1 MDGILFTDCAS
12 IRAIGAYR
20 IRTELHYNDYN
31 VKVIDFCKE
40 IIKLDSSAIE
50 KILLMY
56 CSKSTIFVGLSTTF
70 MNRPTIN
77 FIINQ
82 VEKIKKV
89 FPNIKLIVGGTAI
102 SSSGYSNLPPY
113 TNKSINFKITG
124 YSDLA
129 MVAVVKFI
137 EGKEDLVYK
146 IDDDGVPIVDGNKN
160 YPATDMSNKGTV
172 WLKEDMI
179 RYNEPLPIEIARGCI
194 FNCSFCTYDLKGR
207 KKFDYVRSVESLAE
221 EIIYNHSMFGITNYL
236 FADNTY
242 NDSDYKL
249 DIISAVI
256 KKLDFPIKFCAY
268 VRPELLVTFPHH
280 IKLMLSQGLE
290 GSVLGIESFKES
302 TRKAIRKGSDLNQI
316 HKATKALKQGGSNN
330 TYNFIAGLPFESLN
344 EIKQAL
350 DWTKDNTQI
359 AQNFN
364 LNALGIAPGDNTII
378 SNNATK
384 FGYTLYTEELEH
396 PLQRCHWSNEHT
408 TYKEAVKFASDYV
421 TKHRGSCL
429 VGGWDVIKLRYVNE
443 DVDYII
449 KNKIQRKELF
459 KDKLNEKQSSQFNNA
474 QWKIAKEYMQSV
486 L

>member
-1 MDGILFTDCAS
+1 MHGILFTDSAS

-20 IRTELHYNDYN
+20 IRTELYRNGYD
-31 VKVIDFCKE
+31 VKVIDFCSE
-40 IIKLDSSAIE
+40 IIQLDLSAIE
-50 KILLMY
+50 KILLTY
-56 CSKSTIFVGLSTTF
+56 CSESTIFIGLSTTF
-70 MNRPTIN
+70 MHRPTIN
-77 FIINQ
+77 FIIKQ

-89 FPNIKLIVGGTAI
+89 FPTIKLIVGGTAI

-113 TNKSINFKITG
+113 TNKSIDFKITG
-124 YSDLA
+124 YGDLA

-137 EGKEDLVYK
+137 EGKENLIYK
-146 IDDDGVPIVDGNKN
+146 IDNDIPIIDSNKD
-160 YPATDMSNKGTV
+160 YTATDMSDKDTV
-172 WLKEDMI
+172 WLKNDI
-179 RYNEPLPIEIARGCI
+179 IKHNEPLPIEIARGCI

-207 KKFDYVRSVESLAE
+207 KKFDYVRSVESLVK
-221 EIIYNHSMFGITNYL
+221 EIVYNYSTFGVTNYL

-256 KKLDFPIKFCAY
+256 KELDFPIKFSAY
-268 VRPELLVTFPHH
+268 IRPELLVTFPHH
-280 IKLMLSQGLE
+280 IPLMLSQGLE

-316 HKATKALKQGGSNN
+316 HKATEALKQGGSNN

-350 DWTKDNTQI
+350 DWTKNNTQI

-384 FGYTLYTEELEH
+384 FGYTLYTEGLKH

-408 TYKEAVKFASDYV
+408 TYKEAVTFASDYI
-421 TKHRGSCL
+421 TEHRESCL
-429 VGGWDVIKLRYVNE
+429 IGGWDVIKLRYVNE

-459 KDKLNEKQSSQFNNA
+459 KDKISEKQSSQFNNMR
-474 QWKIAKEYMQSV
+474 WKVASSYLSMII
-486 L
+486 